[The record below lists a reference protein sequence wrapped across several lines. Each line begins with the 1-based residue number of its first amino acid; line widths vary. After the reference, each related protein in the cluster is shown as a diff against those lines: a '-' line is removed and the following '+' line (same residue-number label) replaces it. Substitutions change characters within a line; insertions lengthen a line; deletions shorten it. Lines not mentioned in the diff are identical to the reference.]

1 MSDGGLRHGGLGR
14 GRAGRHRVGVQ
25 TAGSVRRPDQW
36 TAHHPEE
43 AERARL
49 GLELYELIR
58 MHPALDRVM
67 ARGRS
72 EVLRDGEQVARD
84 VAQVAHRRAD
94 FFAGLAHA
102 ENEVGLGDEASGV
115 TLREHI
121 ERALVAER
129 RADAL
134 EDARHRFQVVREDLG
149 LRVEHLLE
157 QLRLRGEVGH
167 QDLDAGVG
175 VERFDLA
182 DRLGVK
188 PGAFVVQVIARDAR
202 DGCVAQTHRLHAL
215 GDSSRLVAVERGR
228 LAGVDLA
235 EVTTSRAL
243 LAADEEGRLAVLPAL
258 EDVGAASL
266 FADRVQAFTLH
277 ERLQLGVLRPGAQPR
292 LDPRR
297 LLLDRHR
304 CIADLEP
311 QHATTIGRDTHDVTT
326 LRVSTRNSSRSTTGN
341 TSATVICL
349 PASMLSVVTPAS
361 VIPHG
366 TMPANDVSS
375 QLQLRAN
382 PCIATPRAT
391 RIPIA
396 ATLRSPSAA
405 HTPLRPST
413 RTVGTS
419 YADATAI
426 SASSSRRT

>member
-14 GRAGRHRVGVQ
+14 SRAGRHHVGVQ

-49 GLELYELIR
+49 GLELDELIG

-67 ARGRS
+67 ARGRA
-72 EVLRDGEQVARD
+72 EVLRDGEQVARE

-102 ENEVGLGDEASGV
+102 ENEVGLGDETSGV
-115 TLREHI
+115 TLCEHI

-129 RADAL
+129 RANPL

-149 LRVEHLLE
+149 LRVEHLLQ
-157 QLRLRGEVGH
+157 QLRLRGEVWDK
-167 QDLDAGVG
+167 DLYARVG

-188 PGAFVVQVIARDAR
+188 PRALVVEVITRDAR
-202 DGCVAQTHRLHAL
+202 DGCVTQPHRLHAL
-215 GDSSRLVAVERGR
+215 RNSSRLVAVERRG

-243 LAADEEGRLAVLPAL
+243 LAADEERRLAVLPAL
-258 EDVGAASL
+258 EDVGAARL
-266 FADRVQAFTLH
+266 FADRVQAFPLH
-277 ERLQLGVLRPGAQPR
+277 QRLQLGVFRPGAQSR

-326 LRVSTRNSSRSTTGN
+326 LRVRTRDSSRSTTGS
-341 TSATVICL
+341 TSATVICR
-349 PASMLSVVTPAS
+349 PASRLRVVTPAS
-361 VIPHG
+361 VIPQG
-366 TMPANDVSS
+366 TMPANDVRSQS
-375 QLQLRAN
+375 QLSAN

-396 ATLRSPSAA
+396 ATLRCPSAV

>member
-1 MSDGGLRHGGLGR
+1 MD
-14 GRAGRHRVGVQ
+14 
-25 TAGSVRRPDQW
+25 
-36 TAHHPEE
+36 
-43 AERARL
+43 
-49 GLELYELIR
+49 
-58 MHPALDRVM
+58 PALNRVV
-67 ARGRS
+67 ARRGT
-72 EVLRDGEQVARD
+72 EVLRDRQQVARD
-84 VAQVAHRRAD
+84 LAQVAHRGAD
-94 FFAGLAHA
+94 LLAGLAHA
-102 ENEVGLGDEASGV
+102 EDEVGLRDEAGCV
-115 TLREHI
+115 TLREDI

-149 LRVEHLLE
+149 LRVEHLLQ

-167 QDLDAGVG
+167 QDLDARVG
-175 VERFDLA
+175 VECFDLA

-188 PGAFVVQVIARDAR
+188 PRAFVVQVIARDAR
-202 DGCVAQTHRLHAL
+202 DGCVAQAHRLHAL

-235 EVTTSRAL
+235 EVTASRAL
-243 LAADEEGRLAVLPAL
+243 LAADEERRLAVLPAL
-258 EDVGAASL
+258 EDVGAARL
-266 FADRVQAFTLH
+266 FADRVQAFPLH
-277 ERLQLGVLRPGAQPR
+277 QRLQLGVLRPGAQPR

-326 LRVSTRNSSRSTTGN
+326 LRVRTRDSSRSTTGS
-341 TSATVICL
+341 TSVTVIWR
-349 PASMLSVVTPAS
+349 PASRLRVVTPAS

-366 TMPANDVSS
+366 TMPANDVRSQS
-375 QLQLRAN
+375 QLSAN

-396 ATLRSPSAA
+396 GTLRCPSAVQ
-405 HTPLRPST
+405 TPLRPST